1 MPDEAEESP
10 AQRQARLRREKRN
23 AKITGG
29 GADRLAKITGVSG
42 RSAPAPE
49 DVAPAA
55 PRQTLSASAEDPAEV
70 DISEHH
76 WTPESRRVPTG
87 ASSRS
92 LTPSMPMDGSN
103 EGDMD
108 PMMRMMQQMMGGG
121 LPGMGG
127 EGGDANGMPGD
138 LPPFLKAMMGGQ
150 AQAKQEAQQPKSDSA
165 YMWRILH
172 AVFALSLAGYI
183 ALTSTFNGTKLSR
196 FEKVDP
202 EASVGPRLFYLFA
215 TVETVLQSSR
225 YFVEKGQLQGTGW
238 LATIANSGMVPEP
251 FNGYLKV
258 VGRYVTIWNTVVA
271 DAMTVVFVLGA
282 IAWWR
287 GMAAA

>member
-1 MPDEAEESP
+1 MADEAEESL

-23 AKITGG
+23 AKITGA

-42 RSAPAPE
+42 RAAPAPE
-49 DVAPAA
+49 DVPSNVA
-55 PRQTLSASAEDPAEV
+55 RQNASADAPDPGEV

-92 LTPSMPMDGSN
+92 VTPLPTDGTN
-103 EGDMD
+103 DTEAD
-108 PMMRMMQQMMGGG
+108 PMMRMMQQMMAGGIPGMSADGPGPNG
-121 LPGMGG
+121 LPA
-127 EGGDANGMPGD
+127 DF
-138 LPPFLKAMMGGQ
+138 PPFLQAMMGGQ
-150 AQAKQEAQQPKSDSA
+150 QKAKAEEQQQVKTESQ
-165 YMWRILH
+165 YLWRILH
-172 AVFALSLAGYI
+172 AIFALSLASYI
-183 ALTSTFNGTKLSR
+183 ALTTTFNGSKLSR

-202 EASVGPRLFYLFA
+202 EDSVGPRLFYLFA
-215 TVETVLQSSR
+215 TVETLLQSSR
-225 YFVEKGQLQGTGW
+225 YFLEKGQLQGSGW

-258 VGRYVTIWNTVVA
+258 LGRYVTIWNTVVA
-271 DAMTVVFVLGA
+271 DAMVVVFVLGA

-287 GMAAA
+287 GLAAA